1 LKHLSNRTFTCLASA
16 SVGVAT
22 ALWGLAEEGWPEWRG
37 IPLQL
42 LGVNGNSTHAVKALA
57 GGLATNAG
65 LGKGEFSA
73 MLNNMRSILHVL
85 GALAMGNW

>member
-1 LKHLSNRTFTCLASA
+1 M
-16 SVGVAT
+16 GIAT
-22 ALWGLAEEGWPEWRG
+22 ALWGVAEKGWPEWRG

-57 GGLATNAG
+57 GAMAAKAG

-73 MLNNMRSILHVL
+73 YLVTTSLL
-85 GALAMGNW
+85 LCEQ